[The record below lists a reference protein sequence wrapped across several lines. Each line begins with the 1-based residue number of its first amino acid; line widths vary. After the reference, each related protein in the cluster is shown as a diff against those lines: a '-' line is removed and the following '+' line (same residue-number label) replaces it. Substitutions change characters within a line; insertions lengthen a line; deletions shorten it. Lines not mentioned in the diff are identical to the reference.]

1 MKIGELVK
9 TFTPKIFALCERD
22 PDEFGRLKDPA
33 FSRKAFGLYFPFC
46 TPTREIPQKDSV
58 RYWTAEHRVAGERVR
73 VCSQWA
79 AYQRDQFCRYLV
91 SKGLASPH
99 DLERFDEAPTSPSN
113 EWSPNAARTAKEAR
127 GWMVPDPAVLDDL
140 HEPLAAIGRVWASSK
155 HRPRPTEASLA
166 DWDACLQRWVTSDLP
181 LILRD
186 SRRRGET
193 SRSADGRMVIF
204 GDNTPANWALGLALA
219 EGIPKIDKWTPE
231 TTGQHVPLSFV
242 NRSGFKRDLN
252 VAGWKVCH
260 IESVSDR
267 VRYKVEETLEV
278 DLRPKFIRFMSPR
291 NMFLVPKVI
300 SGAGEL
306 PEMIQ
311 AIIEFE
317 RRNER

>member
-1 MKIGELVK
+1 
-9 TFTPKIFALCERD
+9 
-22 PDEFGRLKDPA
+22 
-33 FSRKAFGLYFPFC
+33 
-46 TPTREIPQKDSV
+46 
-58 RYWTAEHRVAGERVR
+58 
-73 VCSQWA
+73 
-79 AYQRDQFCRYLV
+79 
-91 SKGLASPH
+91 
-99 DLERFDEAPTSPSN
+99 
-113 EWSPNAARTAKEAR
+113 
-127 GWMVPDPAVLDDL
+127 
-140 HEPLAAIGRVWASSK
+140 
-155 HRPRPTEASLA
+155 
-166 DWDACLQRWVTSDLP
+166 
-181 LILRD
+181 
-186 SRRRGET
+186 
-193 SRSADGRMVIF
+193 MVIF

-267 VRYKVEETLEV
+267 VRYKVEETREV